1 MMTKFSLSPETL
13 DSGTPEELATFGLLS
28 VTANN
33 SLLTVGQDTDSA
45 SLCRGPHVTGYPLAE
60 WLVWNWWR
68 LRWEFGHASDDDSIR
83 RWDFAH
89 CLATIGDGYAWPNI
103 TISSDGVSSFLSSEP
118 SRQGDNVLF
127 QYFGTARREVV
138 PAVELEEA
146 IDGFVEG
153 ILTRLNE
160 SGLDDSNLH
169 RLWID
174 LETERNDPEIARF
187 RRLEAQ
193 LGYDP
198 DEADEEEMRQHL
210 RDAEV
215 LGEEAWGEVAADAA
229 LRGTARGQMVSAQE
243 VVEIARQRGFDADVN
258 DAIVLADDAA
268 VPLPGNAAAWQV
280 GNCAAQALR
289 DQESLDGQPISN
301 EALARFA
308 GTTGDAILENDRRSK
323 EFAFSLDDEG
333 GASHVSLRS
342 RWETGRRFELARLVG
357 DRVTGSLTNYA
368 DERLLPATRST
379 HSYRQKMQRAFAA
392 EFLSPFASVDAM
404 MNGSYSEENQSD
416 VAEYFNVSPMVI
428 QSQLVNN
435 RRIDRDDA
443 PDIADRGATL

>member
-1 MMTKFSLSPETL
+1 MMKFSLYPETL
-13 DSGTPEELATFGLLS
+13 DSGMPEELATFGLFS

-33 SLLTVGQDTDSA
+33 SLLTVGQDTESTN
-45 SLCRGPHVTGYPLAE
+45 LCRGPYVAGYPLAE

-68 LRWEFGHASDDDSIR
+68 LRWEFGHSSDENSRR

-89 CLATIGDGYAWPNI
+89 CLATIGEGYAWPNI
-103 TISSDGVSSFLSSEP
+103 TISSDGVSSFFSSEP
-118 SRQGDNVLF
+118 SRQGDKVLF
-127 QYFGTARREVV
+127 QYFGTARREMV

-146 IDGFVEG
+146 IDRFVES
-153 ILTRLNE
+153 ILTRLND

-198 DEADEEEMRQHL
+198 DEADEEEMREHL
-210 RDAEV
+210 RDAEM

-229 LRGTARGQMVSAQE
+229 LRGSACGQMVSAQE
-243 VVEIARQRGFDADVN
+243 VVEIARQSGFDADAN
-258 DAIVLADDAA
+258 DTIVLVDDTA
-268 VPLPGNAAAWQV
+268 VPRPGNVVAWQV
-280 GNCAAQALR
+280 GKCAAQELR
-289 DQESLDGQPISN
+289 DQEKLDGQRVSN
-301 EALARFA
+301 EALAKFA
-308 GTTGDAILENDRRSK
+308 GTTGNAILENDRRSK

-333 GASHVSLRS
+333 GASCVSLRS
-342 RWETGRRFELARLVG
+342 RWETGRRFELARLIG
-357 DRVTGSLTNYA
+357 DRVIGGLTNYA
-368 DERLLPATRST
+368 AERLLPATRSM

-404 MNGSYSEENQSD
+404 MDGNYSEENQSD

-428 QSQLVNN
+428 QAQLVNN
-435 RRIDRDDA
+435 RRIDSDDA
-443 PDIADRGATL
+443 PDIADRGATW

>member
-1 MMTKFSLSPETL
+1 MMKFSLCPETL
-13 DSGTPEELATFGLLS
+13 DSGTPEELATFGLFS

-33 SLLTVGQDTDSA
+33 SLLTVGQDTESA
-45 SLCRGPHVTGYPLAE
+45 DLCRGPYVAGYPLAE

-68 LRWEFGHASDDDSIR
+68 LRWEFGHSSDEDSRR

-127 QYFGTARREVV
+127 QYFGTARREMV
-138 PAVELEEA
+138 PAEELEAA
-146 IDGFVEG
+146 IDRFVG
-153 ILTRLNE
+153 SILTRLDE
-160 SGLDDSNLH
+160 CGLDDSNLH

-198 DEADEEEMRQHL
+198 DEADQKEMREHL
-210 RDAEV
+210 RDADV

-229 LRGTARGQMVSAQE
+229 LRGSACGRMVSAQE
-243 VVEIARQRGFDADVN
+243 VVEIARQCGFDADAN
-258 DAIVLADDAA
+258 DAIVLTDDTA

-280 GNCAAQALR
+280 GKCAAQALR
-289 DQESLDGQPISN
+289 DQESLGGQQVSN

-308 GTTGDAILENDRRSK
+308 GTTGNAILESDRRSK
-323 EFAFSLDDEG
+323 EFAFSLDGEG

-357 DRVTGSLTNYA
+357 DRVIGSSTNYA
-368 DERLLPATRST
+368 AERLLPATRST
-379 HSYRQKMQRAFAA
+379 NSYRQKMQRAFAA
-392 EFLSPFASVDAM
+392 EFLSPFASVNAM
-404 MNGSYSEENQSD
+404 MDGNFSEEIQSD
-416 VAEYFNVSPMVI
+416 VAEYFNVPPMVI

-435 RRIDRDDA
+435 HRIDRDDA
-443 PDIADRGATL
+443 PDIAVRGATW

>member
-1 MMTKFSLSPETL
+1 MTKFSLCPETL

-45 SLCRGPHVTGYPLAE
+45 SLCRGPHVAGYPLAE

-68 LRWEFGHASDDDSIR
+68 LRWEFGHASDEDSIR

-89 CLATIGDGYAWPNI
+89 CLATIGDGYAWPHI

-118 SRQGDNVLF
+118 SLQGDKVLF

-146 IDGFVEG
+146 IDRFVEG

-174 LETERNDPEIARF
+174 LETERNDLEIARF

-215 LGEEAWGEVAADAA
+215 LGEVAWGEVAADAA
-229 LRGTARGQMVSAQE
+229 LRGTARGQMMSAQE
-243 VVEIARQRGFDADVN
+243 VVEIARQSGFDADVN

-268 VPLPGNAAAWQV
+268 VPLPGNAVAWQV
-280 GNCAAQALR
+280 GKCAAQALR

-308 GTTGDAILENDRRSK
+308 GTTGDAILESDRRSK

-333 GASHVSLRS
+333 GASQVSLRS

-357 DRVTGSLTNYA
+357 DRVIGSLTNYA